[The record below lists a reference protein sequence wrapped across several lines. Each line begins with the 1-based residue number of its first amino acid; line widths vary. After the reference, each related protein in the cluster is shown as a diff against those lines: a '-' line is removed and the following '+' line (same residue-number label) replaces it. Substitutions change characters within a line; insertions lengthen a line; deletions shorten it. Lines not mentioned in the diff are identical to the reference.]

1 VEAYVTAQT
10 RQVQGRDSHPNAADR
25 PDGRGWWV
33 LAAGGLGWWVIAAG
47 VGGMALA
54 IGSPPASAQALYGSV
69 VVEVHDDSGAAV
81 PGADVTIVQDETNW
95 TRQGVSGTA
104 GLATFAT
111 VPPGTFT
118 IKVSLSGF
126 KEYVTTGVNVAQND
140 TTRVTSTLVVG
151 QVTDTVTVTAERAV
165 LQTDRADVRTEIES
179 KQLTNLPVPLGR
191 NYQNLFVTIPGVSPP
206 QNMHSVAVNPAR
218 GLIFSSGGT
227 TQNSNSIRI
236 EGAISNNPWLPH
248 VAAYIPGL
256 EAIDTVSVVTSTYD
270 ADEGLSGGMSANV
283 RIKSGTNEFHGA
295 GFEYF
300 YNQGM
305 KARPYFIPATATKPA
320 AHENQYG
327 GTLGGPIVRDKL
339 FFFGSYE
346 GTNDYQVVSTF
357 GTVPTAA
364 QRLGD
369 LSASPTPIYDPLT
382 GAADGSGRTAFTGN
396 IIPANRL
403 DPTVQKLLALLPM
416 PTNGDIANNYFVTAP
431 FTLDRQKVD
440 AKLTANPSPK
450 LTFAGRLGWLH
461 HTFDSPPMFG
471 PLGGNPVSSAAG
483 KQGKGHGNTVSITGS
498 GSYLVSPSL
507 VIDTY
512 TGAIIMKTY
521 SEPYRYG
528 ENLGTDFLGLPGT
541 NGGGPL
547 YSGWPQ
553 FAVNS
558 YSPVGAAGSNGTPY
572 IDDNWQYQITTNVTW
587 THGRHAIKF
596 GGDIVRQAL
605 NRFETGA
612 PSGSFTFAGG
622 PTTIKG
628 GPSPNQFN
636 NFATFLLGLPTT
648 VARSIIPYENN
659 YTRSRDWE
667 FSAFAKD
674 TWQVSNKLTAS
685 LGLRWD
691 YFPMGTR
698 TTRGLERYDF
708 TNNVMLICGEGSV
721 PTDCGYDMGH
731 GNFSPRLGVAY
742 RATETTVIRG
752 GFGISYDPYPL
763 AFIRDI
769 LGNYPSSI
777 NLSIAGANSFQ
788 YASPLAAGIPPIA
801 VPDVSSG
808 SIPIPTNVTARALD
822 QQPKRGYTRSFN
834 ITVQKELGWGF
845 AGQVGYVGTR
855 QRDINQIFDQNAGQV
870 PGAGNAGRPL
880 FVKFGRTVE
889 TSLLTNVGWNTYDSL
904 QASLQRRLA
913 KGVQAN
919 VSYTWSKA
927 FGICCDGLSDN
938 PPMVQATQYFEL
950 NRARLN
956 IDRPH
961 NFTTSVVAELPFGP
975 DKPFLNKTGDVVS
988 AIVRD
993 WQVNALLSAYSGAP
1007 FSVTADGTSLNMP
1020 GSAQRAD
1027 QIKADVAIPGH
1038 VGPGASYFDP
1048 LAFAAVTQPR
1058 FGTSGYNTLRGQRVI
1073 NLDFSLYRQ
1082 FRLSQ
1087 GTTLQFRAEAFNLTN
1102 TPHFANPSGNVSN
1115 MVLNPD
1121 GTIRNLGGFSS
1132 ITGTANTGRD
1142 GIDERLFRI
1151 GLRLGF

>member
-1 VEAYVTAQT
+1 MTLAVESGSRA
-10 RQVQGRDSHPNAADR
+10 RGRMLEVGVKAWQALAWA
-25 PDGRGWWV
+25 GWWAV
-33 LAAGGLGWWVIAAG
+33 VAGAASIT
-47 VGGMALA
+47 LA
-54 IGSPPASAQALYGSV
+54 IAPVSAQVLYGSV
-69 VVEVHDDSGAAV
+69 VVDVRDGSGAAV
-81 PGADVTIVQDETNW
+81 PGADVTLTQTETNW
-95 TRQGVSGTA
+95 TRQGVSGDS

-118 IKVSLSGF
+118 IKVTLSGF
-126 KEYVTTGVNVAQND
+126 KEYVATGVAVAQND
-140 TTRVTSTLVVG
+140 ITRVNSTLLVG
-151 QVTDTVTVTAERAV
+151 AMTDTITVTAERAM

-179 KQLTNLPVPLGR
+179 KQLSNLPVPLGR

-248 VAAYIPGL
+248 VAAYIPAL
-256 EAIDTVSVVTSTYD
+256 ESIDTVSVVTSTFD

-283 RIKSGTNEFHGA
+283 RIKSGTNEFHGS

-305 KARPYFIPATATKPA
+305 KARPYFIPGGA
-320 AHENQYG
+320 AMPDARENQYG

-346 GTNDYQVVSTF
+346 GTNDYQIVSTF

-364 QRLGD
+364 QRAGD

-382 GAADGSGRTAFTGN
+382 GAADGSGRTAFAGN
-396 IIPANRL
+396 VIPANRL
-403 DPTVQKLLALLPM
+403 DPTVQKLLAMLPL
-416 PTNGDIANNYFVTAP
+416 PTTGDLTNNYFASAP
-431 FTLDRQKVD
+431 FTLDRHKID
-440 AKLTANPSPK
+440 AKLTANPTNK

-471 PLGGNPVSSAAG
+471 PLGGNPISSAAG
-483 KQGKGHGNTVSITGS
+483 KQGKGSGNTVSITGS
-498 GSYLVSPSL
+498 GSYLASPSL

-512 TGAIIMKTY
+512 TGVIIMKTS
-521 SEPYRYG
+521 SEPYRFG

-553 FAVNS
+553 FNVTS
-558 YSPVGAAGSNGTPY
+558 YSPIGAAGSNGTPY
-572 IDDNWQYQITTNVTW
+572 IDDNWQYQITTNATW
-587 THGRHAIKF
+587 TRGRHTIKF

-605 NRFETGA
+605 NRFETGS

-622 PTTIKG
+622 PTTIRG
-628 GPSPNQFN
+628 GASANQFN
-636 NFATFLLGLPTT
+636 NFGTFLLGLPTT

-667 FSAFAKD
+667 FSTFVKD
-674 TWQVSNKLTAS
+674 AWQVSSKLTAS
-685 LGLRWD
+685 VGLRWD

-721 PTDCGYDMGH
+721 PADCGYDMGK
-731 GNFSPRLGVAY
+731 GNVSPRIGVAY
-742 RATETTVIRG
+742 RATDTLVIRG
-752 GFGISYDPYPL
+752 GFGINYDPYPL

-777 NLSIAGANSFQ
+777 NLSLTGANSFL
-788 YASPLAAGIPPIA
+788 YASRLSAGIPAIA
-801 VPDVSSG
+801 VPDVSG
-808 SIPIPTNVTARALD
+808 GTIPIPTNVTARSLD

-870 PGAGNAGRPL
+870 PGLGNAGRPL
-880 FVKFGRTVE
+880 FPTFGRTVE
-889 TSLLTNVGWNTYDSL
+889 TSRLTNVGWNNYDSL
-904 QASLQRRLA
+904 QTSLQRRLA

-919 VSYTWSKA
+919 VAYTYSKTY
-927 FGICCDGLSDN
+927 GICCDALSDN
-938 PPMVQATQYFEL
+938 PPMVQAKDYFNL
-950 NRARLN
+950 NQARLN
-956 IDRPH
+956 FDRPH
-961 NFTTSVVAELPFGP
+961 NFQASIVAELPFGP
-975 DKPFLNKTGDVVS
+975 DKPFLNKSNSVVS

-993 WQVNALLSAYSGAP
+993 WQTNALLSAYSGAP
-1007 FSVTADGTSLNMP
+1007 FSVSSDSTSLNMP
-1020 GSAQRAD
+1020 GSTQRAD
-1027 QIKADVAIPGH
+1027 QVKPTVAILGN
-1038 VGPGASYFDP
+1038 VGPGTSYFDP
-1048 LAFAAVTQPR
+1048 LAFAAVTQAR
-1058 FGTSGYNTLRGQRVI
+1058 FGTAGYNTLRGPRVI
-1073 NLDFSLYRQ
+1073 NLDFSIYRQ
-1082 FRLSQ
+1082 FRLWQ
-1087 GTTLQFRAEAFNLTN
+1087 GSTMQVRAEAFNLTN
-1102 TPHFANPSGNVSN
+1102 TPHFANPSSSNLNVSN
-1115 MVLNPD
+1115 MQLNAD

-1132 ITGTANTGRD
+1132 ITSTANTGRD

-1151 GLRLGF
+1151 GVRFGF